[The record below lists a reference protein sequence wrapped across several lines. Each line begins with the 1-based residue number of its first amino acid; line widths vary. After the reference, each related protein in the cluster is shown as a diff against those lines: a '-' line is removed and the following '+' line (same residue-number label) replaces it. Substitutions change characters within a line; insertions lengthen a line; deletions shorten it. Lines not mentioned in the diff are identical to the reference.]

1 MMSCRK
7 WLTEKDEAS
16 KPKMLHDY
24 SKLVYINGKYER
36 KRLRIVCEGLREPNV
51 AMTVE

>member
-1 MMSCRK
+1 MQEVIDR
-7 WLTEKDEAS
+7 ERRG

-24 SKLVYINGKYER
+24 SKLVYINGEYER